1 MADIPASTPV
11 IIPPVPEIT
20 YDLWVIP
27 EFSVE
32 WRRPTDPMQARAVFQ
47 CARRVNGVLEFGTVR
62 KGFFVDDLWQ
72 MAAEDA
78 EVAGVLSSLIGVLT
92 RKATE
97 QGAI

>member
-1 MADIPASTPV
+1 MDIPASNPV
-11 IIPPVPEIT
+11 VIPPVPQVT

-32 WRRPTDPMQARAVFQ
+32 WRRPTDPMQCRAVFQ
-47 CARRVNGVLEFGTVR
+47 CARRVDGQLEFGNIR
-62 KGFFVDDLWQ
+62 KGFFVDNLWD

-78 EVAGVLSSLIGVLT
+78 EVASVLNSLISVLT

-97 QGAI
+97 AGAI

>member
-1 MADIPASTPV
+1 MDIPASTPV
-11 IIPPVPEIT
+11 VIPPVPQVT

-32 WRRPTDPMQARAVFQ
+32 WRRPTDPMQCRAVFQ
-47 CARRVNGVLEFGTVR
+47 CARRVDGQLEFGNIR
-62 KGFFVDDLWQ
+62 KGFFVDNLWD

-78 EVAGVLSSLIGVLT
+78 EVASVLTSLIAVLT

>member
-1 MADIPASTPV
+1 MADIPANTPV
-11 IIPPVPEIT
+11 VIAPVPAVT

-32 WRRPTDPMQARAVFQ
+32 WRRPADPMQCRTLFQ
-47 CARRVNGVLEFGTVR
+47 CARRVDGVLEFGPVR

-78 EVAGVLSSLIGVLT
+78 EVAGVLSSLIAVLT

>member
-1 MADIPASTPV
+1 MADITAPNP
-11 IIPPVPEIT
+11 IEIPPVPAVT

-32 WRRPTDPMQARAVFQ
+32 WRRPNDPMQCRAVFQ
-47 CARRVNGVLEFGTVR
+47 CARRVDGQLEFGPVR
-62 KGFFVDDLWQ
+62 KGFFVDNLWD

-78 EVAGVLSSLIGVLT
+78 EVASVLTSLIAVLT
-92 RKATE
+92 KKATE

>member
-1 MADIPASTPV
+1 MDIPASTPV
-11 IIPPVPEIT
+11 VIPPVPQVT

-32 WRRPTDPMQARAVFQ
+32 WRRPTDPMQCRAIFQ
-47 CARRVNGVLEFGTVR
+47 CARRVDGQLEFGNIR
-62 KGFFVDDLWQ
+62 KGFFVDNLWD

-78 EVAGVLSSLIGVLT
+78 EVASVLTSLIAVLT
-92 RKATE
+92 KKATE

>member
-1 MADIPASTPV
+1 MADITAANPV
-11 IIPPVPEIT
+11 EIPPVPAVT

-32 WRRPTDPMQARAVFQ
+32 WRRPSDPMQCRTLFT
-47 CARRVNGVLEFGTVR
+47 CARRVDGVLEFGPVR
-62 KGFFVDDLWQ
+62 KGFFVDDLWA

-78 EVAGVLSSLIGVLT
+78 EVAGVLSSLIAVLT

>member
-1 MADIPASTPV
+1 MADIPASNPV
-11 IIPPVPEIT
+11 VIPPVPEIT

-32 WRRPTDPMQARAVFQ
+32 WRRPNDPMQCRTVFQ
-47 CARRVNGVLEFGTVR
+47 AARRVDGVLEFGTVR

-72 MAAEDA
+72 MAAADH
-78 EVAGVLSSLIGVLT
+78 EVASVLNSLIGVLT

-97 QGAI
+97 AGVI